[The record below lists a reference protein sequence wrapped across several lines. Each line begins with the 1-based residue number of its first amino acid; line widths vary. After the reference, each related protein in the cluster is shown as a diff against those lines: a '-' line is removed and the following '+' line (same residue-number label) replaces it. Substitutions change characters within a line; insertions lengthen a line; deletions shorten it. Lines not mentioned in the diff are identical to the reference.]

1 MALLA
6 VLWPVDGAMTLPRA
20 TRAAAAAASA
30 STSLASGV
38 GKVTA
43 RKTPKRRGAP
53 ARPLRPLVNALQA
66 AARELHDA
74 RAGGAFQAPP
84 LTVPSTMP
92 APPAADACPPPD
104 PDRLAPLT
112 VTAPGAGS
120 PLPADDTPVAPAAS
134 SIPSDA
140 VSPPTPEPASV
151 VAELPYPE
159 AQAPAA
165 ALGGDASA
173 ATGLVAGAAVERDAA
188 AAAGRG
194 AAGASGA
201 TAAPTAPRREVAVPA
216 GQPSPSFWVDMAK
229 SVVELLRN
237 SRGVAGSLASARTEV
252 NTAVDRYE
260 AILRE
265 LKVNTTIVKK
275 LQEENKALTKV
286 VNDLKV
292 VMEGSTPQARAQAE
306 SDLVRCRST
315 YASKLIDM
323 FVKAETTGDVWV
335 GQARALGVVHSV
347 VADTLG
353 LTLKDAEEMVSG
365 KREMARSAKDT
376 KKGKHAAPKT
386 TPTVKVFSNRR
397 AAFHLNLG
405 EVVVKIWKET
415 VKFPTDL
422 ASALDAAVSRL
433 NRDKYLMSKD
443 GMSGIVA
450 GVRAKF
456 VSLGR
461 EDDMIVNAAE
471 VGDSG
476 YVRALLGHCAFASTK
491 VSLLVREGCP
501 SPGGSGERW

>member
-1 MALLA
+1 
-6 VLWPVDGAMTLPRA
+6 
-20 TRAAAAAASA
+20 
-30 STSLASGV
+30 
-38 GKVTA
+38 
-43 RKTPKRRGAP
+43 
-53 ARPLRPLVNALQA
+53 
-66 AARELHDA
+66 
-74 RAGGAFQAPP
+74 
-84 LTVPSTMP
+84 
-92 APPAADACPPPD
+92 
-104 PDRLAPLT
+104 
-112 VTAPGAGS
+112 
-120 PLPADDTPVAPAAS
+120 
-134 SIPSDA
+134 
-140 VSPPTPEPASV
+140 
-151 VAELPYPE
+151 
-159 AQAPAA
+159 
-165 ALGGDASA
+165 
-173 ATGLVAGAAVERDAA
+173 
-188 AAAGRG
+188 
-194 AAGASGA
+194 
-201 TAAPTAPRREVAVPA
+201 
-216 GQPSPSFWVDMAK
+216 MAK

-306 SDLVRCRST
+306 SDLVRCRSA

-335 GQARALGVVHSV
+335 GQARALEVVHSV